1 MGPSRHLQAR
11 ALPLV
16 VGSYAAA
23 AVLSLFISA
32 QFLRRS
38 PTWGDLGLW
47 IGLGVVAGLLVTRA
61 KGLSYG
67 HFWQIFWLCLGVLA
81 LVNLFA
87 RFVPIHRYGDA
98 KYIARYIVQDTTMA
112 RWLAGT
118 AALSWLHEAI
128 FKIPAVSQI
137 APAAKVT
144 AVYLIRLVG
153 ILVMV
158 VGTVTLHRRWPD
170 RLSIALPTLL
180 PIWLLFSVGYL
191 EYYPLIAVAL
201 VAALAWIFD
210 RPLADR
216 DPYRVGALAAA
227 LFPLLYVAYAPVS
240 LLILLFYGIAR
251 PSKAL
256 RAVATAAVVAVIGI
270 VIFWPQGVGAFINA
284 LYSSLNLGEHN
295 ILFKPYSGHAAGP
308 DSVLFT
314 WSYTLSTQHLKHL
327 GFMWHFG
334 AGTMMALLFLAGS
347 VLLLLRHGRQTVE
360 LARYK
365 RSWLGLA
372 LIGWHLFYMLRMIP
386 KLGPAR
392 DVDLFFNVYIVVAFF
407 AGLLLD
413 RGLDPDDS
421 RRELATLVVLA
432 IALGSLA
439 ALGSQLAIHGIRP
452 G

>member
-11 ALPLV
+11 VLPLV

-38 PTWGDLGLW
+38 PAWGDLGLW
-47 IGLGVVAGLLVTRA
+47 IGLGVVVTLLVTRA

-67 HFWQIFWLCLGVLA
+67 RFWQIFWLCIGVLA
-81 LVNLFA
+81 LINLF
-87 RFVPIHRYGDA
+87 FQLVPIQRYGDA
-98 KYIARYIVQDTTMA
+98 KFIARYVVQNTTMA

-118 AALSWLHEAI
+118 AVLSWLHEAI
-128 FKIPAVSQI
+128 FQIPPISQV

-144 AVYLIRLVG
+144 ATYLIRVVG

-158 VGTVTLHRRWPD
+158 IGTAALYRRWPD

-216 DPYRVGALAAA
+216 DPYRVGALSAA
-227 LFPLLYVAYAPVS
+227 LSPLLYVAYAPVS
-240 LLILLFYGIAR
+240 LLILLFYGIAK

-270 VIFWPQGVGAFINA
+270 VIFWPQGVGSFVTT
-284 LYSSLNLGEHN
+284 LHSSLNLGEHGTT
-295 ILFKPYSGHAAGP
+295 FKPYRGHAAGS

-314 WSYTLSTQHLKHL
+314 WSYALSPQHLRHL

-334 AGTMMALLFLAGS
+334 AGTVMLLIFLAGS
-347 VLLLLRHGRQTVE
+347 VLLLWRHRREMVK
-360 LARYK
+360 LVSYK

-386 KLGPAR
+386 KLGPVR
-392 DVDLFFNVYIVVAFF
+392 DIDLFFNVYLVIAFF
-407 AGLLLD
+407 AGLFLE

-421 RRELATLVVLA
+421 RRETVTLVVLA
-432 IALGSLA
+432 IALGGLAVSGSL
-439 ALGSQLAIHGIRP
+439 LAFHGIRP
-452 G
+452 S